1 MPTATFAKIC
11 AHLENVSDSSATV
24 FDLYQDVGGFDP
36 SGIKWC
42 ITQED
47 FMNNFYDRGVFKMHD
62 CCNNIAVLHNWI
74 VEPSGTDI
82 SSAVPFGSDP
92 SNCDL
97 FSLIKQQWIL
107 DASNNCGRDI
117 SANWGTCSYMN
128 VFRQLIPAGSL
139 CNWDCKVCCA
149 LTAKELADVL
159 NYEEYTN
166 NGDAWPAGSAARTNV
181 QPVKIGDCLT
191 LSVRFTNPNP
201 CVDPIEL
208 RLHFKIFTSCTI
220 SGVWGKTRV
229 GTQPPSINPAPQMW
243 AATYV
248 ATTFPPAETSTIAT
262 NDGSSLFL
270 EDFKIKINT
279 TDCFGTAFSDLLVP
293 GLWKGRMIRI
303 QGVKERC
310 EVSTGNHIDIDI
322 TYHIDSHTVDVIDNF
337 AIFKV
342 TFVTS
347 VTPPG
352 TNFVPFLFP
361 GLAHHTITLFPF
373 LE

>member
-1 MPTATFAKIC
+1 MPTATFAQLC
-11 AHLENVSDSSATV
+11 AHLETVSDSSATV
-24 FDLYQDVGGFDP
+24 FDLYQDVGDFDP

-42 ITQED
+42 ISQED
-47 FMNNFYDRGVFKMHD
+47 FMNNFYDRGVFKMRD

-82 SSAVPFGSDP
+82 SSAVPFGTDP

-97 FSLIKQQWIL
+97 FSLIKEQWIL
-107 DASNNCGRDI
+107 DASYNGCGLDL

-128 VFRQLIPAGSL
+128 MFRQLIPAGNL

-166 NGDAWPAGSAARTNV
+166 NENVWPTGSVARTPV
-181 QPVKIGDCLT
+181 LPVKLGDCVT
-191 LSVRFTNPNP
+191 LSVRFTNVNT

-220 SGVWGKTRV
+220 SSVWRKTDVGVR
-229 GTQPPSINPAPQMW
+229 PAHIDPEAKRW
-243 AATYV
+243 AATYL
-248 ATTFPPAETSTIAT
+248 PAFIGSPETSTIRT
-262 NDGSSLFL
+262 NDNGLL
-270 EDFKIKINT
+270 TDFKIKVNT
-279 TDCFGTAFSDLLVP
+279 TDCLGTSFSDLLVP
-293 GLWKGRMIRI
+293 GLWKGRMIQI
-303 QGVKERC
+303 KGVAADCK
-310 EVSTGNHIDIDI
+310 VSRGGDIDI
-322 TYHIDSHTVDVIDNF
+322 TYHIDSHTVDVAADGTNF
-337 AIFKV
+337 AIFTV

-347 VTPPG
+347 AVG
-352 TNFVPFLFP
+352 TDYNPHGVRDP
-361 GLAHHTITLFPF
+361 HHTITLFPF

>member
-1 MPTATFAKIC
+1 MPTATFAQLC

-24 FDLYQDVGGFDP
+24 FDLYQDVSNNDP

-47 FMNNFYDRGVFKMHD
+47 FLNNFYDRGVFKMRD

-82 SSAVPFGSDP
+82 SNAVPFDSDP
-92 SNCDL
+92 SNCDI
-97 FSLIKQQWIL
+97 FSLIKEQWIL
-107 DASNNCGRDI
+107 DSSYNGCGLDL

-128 VFRQLIPAGSL
+128 MFRQLIPAGNL
-139 CNWDCKVCCA
+139 CNWDCKICCA

-166 NGDAWPAGSAARTNV
+166 NGNVWPMGSVARTNV
-181 QPVKIGDCLT
+181 LPVKIGDCVT
-191 LSVRFTNPNP
+191 LSVRFTNANT
-201 CVDPIEL
+201 CVNPIEL

-220 SGVWGKTRV
+220 SGVWHKTRE
-229 GTQPPSINPAPQMW
+229 GTRPASVLNPDSRHW
-243 AATYV
+243 AATFIPSSIGS
-248 ATTFPPAETSTIAT
+248 TETSTIAT
-262 NDGSSLFL
+262 NDDGLL
-270 EDFKIKINT
+270 TDFKIKVNT
-279 TDCFGTAFSDLLVP
+279 TDCFGTVFSDLLVP

-303 QGVKERC
+303 LGARDRC
-310 EVSTGNHIDIDI
+310 EVTTTPIHIDI

-337 AIFKV
+337 AIFTV

-347 VTPPG
+347 GTPPG
-352 TNFVPFLFP
+352 TNFVPLLFP
-361 GLAHHTITLFPF
+361 PHMHHTITLFPF